1 MSPSRVRLSVVIAAC
16 CAPVL
21 PASAAEPDGSARDV
35 FDAAV
40 TEADRRF
47 VAGDLPGALEVLEP
61 VCARSE
67 NPTCSFSLGAIHHG
81 LGHCHEALAHYRRY
95 RVLAP
100 RGEHIAEVDGA
111 LEEVESRC
119 GGRAQAPDAPSA
131 PPLAPAAAPAS
142 SSPAPASPAADPSPA
157 PVVPP
162 APAPPSSVQKGLA
175 IGSFA
180 VSGAAAA
187 SSVVFGILAARS
199 ARHCGRARVYDRDYI
214 RECEVDGPRHQSL
227 WQGFALA
234 SGGFL
239 GVGLALWWLDGS
251 SSASIGVSATAT
263 PALSYRRTF

>member
-1 MSPSRVRLSVVIAAC
+1 MSPSRVSLSVLIAVC
-16 CAPVL
+16 GAPVF
-21 PASAAEPDGSARDV
+21 PALAAEPDGSVRDA

-81 LGHCHEALAHYRRY
+81 LGHCHEALANYRRY
-95 RVLAP
+95 RALAP
-100 RGEHIAEVDGA
+100 RGEHVAEVDVA

-119 GGRAQAPDAPSA
+119 GDREPAALINSSAAPVAPIAPSQPPAGPAPDRSVAPMVL
-131 PPLAPAAAPAS
+131 P
-142 SSPAPASPAADPSPA
+142 
-157 PVVPP
+157 PP
-162 APAPPSSVQKGLA
+162 ATPNSIQKGLV
-175 IGSFA
+175 IGAFA

-199 ARHCGRARVYDRDYI
+199 ARHCGRARAYDRDYI
-214 RECEVDGPRHQSL
+214 QECEIDGPRYQSL

-251 SSASIGVSATAT
+251 SSASIGVSGTGT